1 MPVILVVALVCAS
14 SIAAKDCTRE
24 TAQDVI
30 TAPAHSPQECLLI
43 GPTLVAGAGRSE
55 DRTTYVKTLCERRR

>member
-14 SIAAKDCTRE
+14 SVAAQDCTRE

-30 TAPAHSPQECLLI
+30 TAPAHSAQECLI
-43 GPTLVAGAGRSE
+43 MGPTMVAGAGRSA
-55 DRTTYVKTLCERRR
+55 DGSTYVKTLCERRH